1 MGMIMAKNSIHN
13 NLAKM
18 KESLFQLACL
28 TKEVAKR
35 NPNNDCKDKLEQEL
49 TTTK

>member
-1 MGMIMAKNSIHN
+1 MIMAKNSIHN

-28 TKEVAKR
+28 TKEVQQNVTQIMTVKTSWNR
-35 NPNNDCKDKLEQEL
+35 S
-49 TTTK
+49 